1 MWYRGGGIGHL
12 ATQQCNETLL
22 ADKHTLWE
30 EPQDSDEE
38 SDKPVGEEGN
48 GEGEE
53 DSDEEGNET
62 DSKDESVREEND
74 DELAVAT
81 NDVEVVNAAGLAVL

>member
-1 MWYRGGGIGHL
+1 LHPHFIVQVRQHL
-12 ATQQCNETLL
+12 A
-22 ADKHTLWE
+22 KHY
-30 EPQDSDEE
+30 
-38 SDKPVGEEGN
+38 KEGN

-53 DSDEEGNET
+53 DGDKEGDETNSE
-62 DSKDESVREEND
+62 DKSIREEND

>member
-1 MWYRGGGIGHL
+1 
-12 ATQQCNETLL
+12 LL
-22 ADKHTLWE
+22 ADKHTLRE
-30 EPQDSDEE
+30 EPQDGDEE
-38 SDKPVGEEGN
+38 SDEPVGEEGN

-53 DSDEEGNET
+53 DSDEEGDET
-62 DSKDESVREEND
+62 DSEDKSIREENN